1 MSKLVVD
8 TIEGKT
14 GTTVTV
20 PTGQTLAVGANQ
32 TVGGTL
38 AVTGN
43 TTLSGTL
50 GVTGATTLQN
60 LTVSGTTS
68 GIALGK
74 LLQGVGAKQ
83 GTATEVQATTSWSS
97 TGFYKSITPSA
108 TSSKILIMCNVIGYI
123 NPASN
128 YYSFNMYRHTAAV
141 AATGAAAGTQLF
153 NDTRGFGS
161 AYGNSGDRFS
171 ANTCFYIDSP
181 SSTSEV
187 FYNVYHKE
195 SGGSGLFDGYNMDN
209 TIVLLEIGA

>member
-20 PTGQTLAVGANQ
+20 PTGQTLAVVANQ

-68 GIALGK
+68 GITLGK
-74 LLQGVGAKQ
+74 ILQGVGVKQ
-83 GTATEVQATTSWSS
+83 GTGTAVSANSTSWHG
-97 TGFYKSITPSA
+97 TGFGKSITPSSA
-108 TSSKILIMCNVIGYI
+108 TSKILIMIKSLN
-123 NPASN
+123 
-128 YYSFNMYRHTAAV
+128 F
-141 AATGAAAGTQLF
+141 
-153 NDTRGFGS
+153 
-161 AYGNSGDRFS
+161 
-171 ANTCFYIDSP
+171 
-181 SSTSEV
+181 
-187 FYNVYHKE
+187 
-195 SGGSGLFDGYNMDN
+195 
-209 TIVLLEIGA
+209 LEIN